1 MTKITKIIGDF
12 INYIRYNSDRILIVE
27 NESRSVKHIVK
38 DLEAKIEKL
47 EHEIN
52 MLENLI
58 NIKPRHVNPDE
69 LVDDFI

>member
-12 INYIRYNSDRILIVE
+12 INYIRYNSDRILIIE
-27 NESRSVKHIVK
+27 NESSSVKHIVK

>member
-12 INYIRYNSDRILIVE
+12 INYIRYNSDRILIIE

-47 EHEIN
+47 EHKVD
-52 MLENLI
+52 ML
-58 NIKPRHVNPDE
+58 KPRHVNPDE
-69 LVDDFI
+69 LVDDFIWLRKL